1 MGLFT
6 IRDLDALLNSLANI
20 DPQQLVAILSS
31 DGLVPAGQGS

>member
-20 DPQQLVAILSS
+20 DVAILSS